1 MAVTKRDYYEVL
13 GVARDARAADIKKA
27 YRRQAMKYH
36 PDRNSNDPS
45 AEEHFKEVQEAW
57 DVLSDEKKRSTYDR
71 FGHAGVEAAAG
82 DGFQRAGG
90 INVNDIFDSVFG
102 DIFGATGGRGP
113 RSRST
118 AHQGADLS
126 CDLEISLE
134 EAVAGTSS
142 TLHVPRLVR
151 CNGCDG
157 SGVQKGS
164 RPVPCQ
170 TCNGQGQVRMQ
181 QGFFSVQQTC
191 PHCRGQGS
199 TIQDPC
205 TSCRGHGR
213 TRDTRTLS
221 VKVPPGVDGG
231 DRIRVSGEGEA
242 GERRGPSGD
251 LYVNI
256 HVRPHPIFQRDG
268 RNLYCEVPISFA
280 SAALGGDLEVPTLN
294 GRVNLRVPAETQ
306 SGKLFRLRGKGVRS
320 LRGKGEGDLMC
331 RVVVETPVH
340 LNSRQKE
347 LLRCFDDS
355 VQGKARHSPQAR
367 SWLDRVKSFFD
378 EMTGD

>member
-1 MAVTKRDYYEVL
+1 MAAGKRDYYEVL
-13 GVARDARAADIKKA
+13 GVARGARPAEIKKA

-36 PDRNSNDPS
+36 PDRNSSDPS

-57 DVLSDEKKRSTYDR
+57 DVLSDEKKRRAYDR
-71 FGHAGVEAAAG
+71 FGHAGVEGAAG
-82 DGFQRAGG
+82 DGFQRSGG

-102 DIFGATGGRGP
+102 DIFGAAAGRGP
-113 RSRST
+113 RARG
-118 AHQGADLS
+118 AARQGADLS
-126 CDLEISLE
+126 CELEISLE
-134 EAVAGTSS
+134 AAVSGTSS

-151 CNGCDG
+151 CGGCDG

-164 RPVPCQ
+164 RPLPCQ

-205 TSCRGHGR
+205 ISCRGHGR
-213 TRDTRTLS
+213 LKDTRTLS
-221 VKVPPGVDGG
+221 VKVPAGVDNG

-251 LYVNI
+251 LYVTI
-256 HVRPHPIFQRDG
+256 HVKPHPIFQRDG
-268 RNLYCEVPISFA
+268 RDLYCEVPISFA

-320 LRGKGEGDLMC
+320 LRSKAEGDLMC

-340 LNSRQKE
+340 LNSKQKE

-355 VQGKARHSPQAR
+355 VQGNARNSPQTR